1 MIPNVTPHT
10 LQTYHSIH
18 SPPQILE
25 NGRNQL
31 EARDLQLQASKEQ
44 LVMMTTTI
52 ENKDREITELKEQ
65 IKGMEK
71 RLAGSLKGLLLWS
84 DEKELAASHK
94 VDCQAN

>member
-1 MIPNVTPHT
+1 
-10 LQTYHSIH
+10 
-18 SPPQILE
+18 
-25 NGRNQL
+25 
-31 EARDLQLQASKEQ
+31 
-44 LVMMTTTI
+44 MMTTTI